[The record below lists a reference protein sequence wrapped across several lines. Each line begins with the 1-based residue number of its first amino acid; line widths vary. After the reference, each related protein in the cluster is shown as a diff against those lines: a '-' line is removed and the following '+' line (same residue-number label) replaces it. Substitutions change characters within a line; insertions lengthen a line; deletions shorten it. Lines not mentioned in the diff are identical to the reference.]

1 MDMDAR
7 EDLAVLR
14 GAEMRQ
20 DADAYRLVREARA
33 IRPTE
38 RLRAGRSGRSGRVSR
53 PRPLRSAVGLRLVR
67 AGVWLGGSAP
77 ASDALRRSIR

>member
-1 MDMDAR
+1 MDMDPR
-7 EDLAVLR
+7 EDLVVLR

-20 DADAYRLVREARA
+20 DANAYRLVREARA

-38 RLRAGRSGRSGRVSR
+38 RLRAGRSGRVSR
-53 PRPLRSAVGLRLVR
+53 PRPLRTAVGLRLVR

-77 ASDALRRSIR
+77 APDALRRSIR